1 LRESAG
7 QTFDQT
13 RITRQYWTKS
23 SCEFQLAYVFAVPLV
38 TPIGYPKRRS
48 HTRVRR

>member
-13 RITRQYWTKS
+13 RITRKYWTKL

-38 TPIGYPKRRS
+38 TPIGYPKPSQS
-48 HTRVRR
+48 H